1 MKYNEMHQ
9 LYELLGK
16 FDNYTLECKANEHDT
31 NVLQEIEKTRRSI
44 ENIKTIL
51 ALEF

>member
-1 MKYNEMHQ
+1 MNYEDMCK

-16 FDNYTLECKANEHDT
+16 FENYTLECKANEHDA
-31 NVLQEIEKTRRSI
+31 NVLQEIAKTQSAT

>member
-1 MKYNEMHQ
+1 MNYEDMCK
-9 LYELLGK
+9 LYELLEK
-16 FDNYTLECKANEHDT
+16 FEDYTRECKQKEYDS
-31 NVLQEIEKTRRSI
+31 NVLQEIAKTQSAT